1 MTDDKVMLK
10 AEDLDGYLTENDM
23 RELNRLDEMFNE
35 TMKYFSPMNKEKIIE
50 GADKKTFEPMEGKFS
65 KDKFGFFYKEQRLEG
80 VSYEDIKDLMKASRI
95 DDKKV
100 PGYKYKE

>member
-1 MTDDKVMLK
+1 
-10 AEDLDGYLTENDM
+10 
-23 RELNRLDEMFNE
+23 
-35 TMKYFSPMNKEKIIE
+35 
-50 GADKKTFEPMEGKFS
+50 MEGEFS